1 MPYTINKTNG
11 TLITTVQDGT
21 VDTSSLDITL
31 VGQNFSGYGNTFNE
45 NFVQM
50 LENFANIS
58 PPLHPLYGQ
67 LYYNTTLRKIC
78 VYTGIGTDPWK
89 SVGIIENSNTI
100 PTGNSTGNLW
110 WKTDEGRLYGYTG
123 NGNNWTLIGPITS
136 NTPLSGAIEST
147 ILRSTTGSDIVVKII
162 DNGIETAIF
171 SGVDNT
177 INGNT
182 SLNDPSFS
190 SFPFIKEGITLPANS
205 NYVPG
210 VSYWPL
216 PNGSGGYILWGT
228 ASSAL
233 GLVSESTGNLIYADQ
248 YLQVGNL
255 ASLPSTTISSDLG
268 ILIGSQGTLRVHV
281 TDQNIGNI
289 TNVKGS
295 SIRFNIGTTNSTSTL
310 SSSYYNVFSITTGSN
325 NDPKILPNP
334 SASVYIGG
342 PTQPFSYV
350 YANTGTFSSV
360 YGSVVND
367 NNNRV
372 LTSFSVNVGYG
383 LDLGNSSLET
393 ISGPTGSFSISNTGI
408 LSVAGTNNQINITG
422 GQHPVFSL
430 PQNIDT
436 TATVNF
442 QRVNATSIFENGS
455 QVLTAASLNSYGVSY
470 IAGTNNQINVSNA
483 TGAVT
488 LSLPQSIDTNA
499 TVSFQRLNATSIFEN
514 GFQVL
519 TAATLNSYGVSYIAG
534 TNNQINVSNATG
546 AVTLSL
552 PQNID
557 TNATVNFQ
565 RLNATS
571 IFENGSEVLTR
582 SSISGTTNQV
592 NVDSSAGSGIRISL
606 PQNIDTTSNPTFNT
620 VTASLIGTASDA
632 TKLNGQNASYYQQA
646 LNFTPIQQG
655 GGSGQTS
662 NTIKIGWSPNGLK
675 AQIDISDQGFFWL
688 GQQATSSFSPNGFQI
703 LPSGLIIQWG
713 NTNINGFVSFPM
725 AFPNNCL
732 SISGSGNGMFVFPG
746 NPWEFAYS
754 LMASNLTKTGFTN
767 NNPGPGGGSGGY
779 NQTQYYIAI
788 GN

>member
-360 YGSVVND
+360 YGSVVKD

-372 LTSFSVNVGYG
+372 LTSFSVNVGNG

-408 LSVAGTNNQINITG
+408 LSVAGTNNQINITS

-436 TATVNF
+436 NATVNF
-442 QRVNATSIFENGS
+442 QRVNAISLFQNGS

-483 TGAVT
+483 TGVVT
-488 LSLPQSIDTNA
+488 L
-499 TVSFQRLNATSIFEN
+499 
-514 GFQVL
+514 
-519 TAATLNSYGVSYIAG
+519 
-534 TNNQINVSNATG
+534 
-546 AVTLSL
+546 
-552 PQNID
+552 
-557 TNATVNFQ
+557 
-565 RLNATS
+565 
-571 IFENGSEVLTR
+571 
-582 SSISGTTNQV
+582 
-592 NVDSSAGSGIRISL
+592 SL

-632 TKLNGQNASYYQQA
+632 TTLNGQNASYYQQA

-688 GQQATSSFSPNGFQI
+688 GQQATSSFSSNGFQI

-713 NTNINGFVSFPM
+713 NTNITGFVSFPM

-732 SISGSGNGMFVFPG
+732 SISGSGQGMFVYPG
-746 NPWEFAYS
+746 NRWEFAYS
-754 LMASNLTKTGFTN
+754 LMASDLTKTGFTN

>member
-205 NYVPG
+205 NYIPG

-372 LTSFSVNVGYG
+372 LTSFSVNVGNG

-408 LSVAGTNNQINITG
+408 LSVAGTNNQINITS

-436 TATVNF
+436 NATVNF
-442 QRVNATSIFENGS
+442 QRVNAISLFQNGS

-483 TGAVT
+483 NGAVT
-488 LSLPQSIDTNA
+488 L
-499 TVSFQRLNATSIFEN
+499 
-514 GFQVL
+514 
-519 TAATLNSYGVSYIAG
+519 
-534 TNNQINVSNATG
+534 
-546 AVTLSL
+546 
-552 PQNID
+552 
-557 TNATVNFQ
+557 
-565 RLNATS
+565 
-571 IFENGSEVLTR
+571 
-582 SSISGTTNQV
+582 
-592 NVDSSAGSGIRISL
+592 SL

-662 NTIKIGWSPNGLK
+662 NKIKIGWSTNGLK
-675 AQIDISDQGFFWL
+675 AEIDSVDQGFFWL
-688 GQQATSSFSPNGFQI
+688 GELVPSSFLSNGFQK

-713 NTNINGFVSFPM
+713 NTNINGFVTFPI

-732 SISGSGNGMFVFPG
+732 SISGSGHGMYVFQG

-754 LMASNLTKTGFTN
+754 LMASDLTKTGFTN

>member
-205 NYVPG
+205 NYIPG

-372 LTSFSVNVGYG
+372 LTSFSVNVGNG

-408 LSVAGTNNQINITG
+408 LSVAGTNNQINITS

-436 TATVNF
+436 NATVNF
-442 QRVNATSIFENGS
+442 QRVNAISLFQNGSQVLTAATLNSSGVSYIAGTNNQINVSTATGAVTLSLPQNIDTNATVNFQRVNAISLFQNGS

-483 TGAVT
+483 NGAVT
-488 LSLPQSIDTNA
+488 L
-499 TVSFQRLNATSIFEN
+499 
-514 GFQVL
+514 
-519 TAATLNSYGVSYIAG
+519 
-534 TNNQINVSNATG
+534 
-546 AVTLSL
+546 
-552 PQNID
+552 
-557 TNATVNFQ
+557 
-565 RLNATS
+565 
-571 IFENGSEVLTR
+571 
-582 SSISGTTNQV
+582 
-592 NVDSSAGSGIRISL
+592 SL

-662 NTIKIGWSPNGLK
+662 NKIKIGWSTNGLK
-675 AQIDISDQGFFWL
+675 AEIDSVDQGFFWL
-688 GQQATSSFSPNGFQI
+688 GELVPSSFLSNGFQK

-713 NTNINGFVSFPM
+713 NTNINGFVTFPI

-732 SISGSGNGMFVFPG
+732 SISGSGHGMYVFQG

-754 LMASNLTKTGFTN
+754 LMASDLTKTGFTN